1 MKYYAV
7 YDLNDNYVTMFWN
20 YKELSKWFKK
30 SIESMHSSVTRFKKG
45 EIDSIRSN
53 DDNCNYKIYQYQ
65 EDDPN
70 D

>member
-30 SIESMHSSVTRFKKG
+30 SINSMRSSVYRFKNC

-53 DDNCNYKIYQYQ
+53 DDNCNYKIYQYR